1 MRAEL
6 VVIGIFV
13 LDHVD
18 THLREA
24 GKKDFREGFSSVNKQ
39 KLSTLELSSHMN
51 FELRG
56 KILQFLQIVES
67 QNNIFANT
75 GIEYHLIPHYEK
87 T

>member
-1 MRAEL
+1 
-6 VVIGIFV
+6 
-13 LDHVD
+13 
-18 THLREA
+18 
-24 GKKDFREGFSSVNKQ
+24 
-39 KLSTLELSSHMN
+39 MN